1 MSSGSSSVRSVPST
15 GSEGT
20 RSKSIETSVSGSI
33 SSRMPS
39 LVDAKSLRELE
50 FMKSCQDIASVV
62 TEESIGLIRECY
74 SIPEEYV
81 LCAPLPEQRPYNP
94 KSIELSISMDTLEVS
109 LCFPLHPTIVDCLR
123 WWRISSSQVAPNS
136 LCYLVA
142 FLNECRGASLIP
154 SRTLFFTCFHLYK
167 SLGGYYLTA
176 RADFKVNGTMQ
187 DAQGVKRQNY
197 CSCSSP
203 ALIARSREKKV
214 IIRSLARVKSK
225 HRAGV
230 RTMRLETRLE
240 CIGSSQTISVVCQD
254 GAREFVGRRSRLVGR
269 LSGGSRKACREL
281 GRS

>member
-1 MSSGSSSVRSVPST
+1 MSSSGSSSVRLVPST

-20 RSKSIETSVSGSI
+20 RSKSIETSVSGLT

-50 FMKSCQDIASVV
+50 VMKSCQDIASVV
-62 TEESIGLIRECY
+62 TEESLGLIRECY

-94 KSIELSISMDTLEVS
+94 ESIELSISMDTLEVG
-109 LCFPLHPTIVDCLR
+109 LRFPLHPTIVDCLR

-142 FLNECRGASLIP
+142 FLNEWRGASLIP
-154 SRTLFFTCFHLYK
+154 SRT
-167 SLGGYYLTA
+167 
-176 RADFKVNGTMQ
+176 
-187 DAQGVKRQNY
+187 
-197 CSCSSP
+197 
-203 ALIARSREKKV
+203 
-214 IIRSLARVKSK
+214 SLARVKSK
-225 HRAGV
+225 HRAEV
-230 RTMRLETRLE
+230 RTMRLGTRLE
-240 CIGSSQTISVVCQD
+240 CIGSSQRVSVVCQD
-254 GAREFVGRRSRLVGR
+254 GAREFVGRRSRLAGR